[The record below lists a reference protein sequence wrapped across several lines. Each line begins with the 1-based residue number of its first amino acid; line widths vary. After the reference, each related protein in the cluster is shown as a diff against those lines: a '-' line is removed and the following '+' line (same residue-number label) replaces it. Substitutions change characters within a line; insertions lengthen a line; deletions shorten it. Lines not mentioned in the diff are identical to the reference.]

1 MSRPRTPFGHDQ
13 PGRLAGTMIRVLATE
28 MSDAGRLT
36 RGKRYW
42 NDRAVVDLVVG
53 HGAVTAEVQGS
64 RPLPYVVTIEA
75 RPGRKA
81 PTRAEVMVRC
91 TCPDDD
97 GTGRSACKHAV
108 AAMFA
113 LADEVSIDPDVL
125 SRWRRSDTLPDD
137 AESDD
142 AEPDDDEPD
151 ANDHERSSSPEPDP
165 RRSTRLRLVP
175 DHDDDDDDDDDES
188 AEARAIASLL
198 DPGDGPRLPPVPTL
212 APADHPPFP
221 DDLVDDVLRNTR
233 SHLHVR
239 WE

>member
-1 MSRPRTPFGHDQ
+1 MSRPRTPFGPEQ

-28 MSDAGRLT
+28 MSDPGRLA

-42 NDRAVVDLVVG
+42 SDRAVIDIVVG

-64 RPLPYVVTIEA
+64 RPLPYVVTLETRA
-75 RPGRKA
+75 GKKA
-81 PTRAEVMVRC
+81 PTRRDVTVRC

-125 SRWRRSDTLPDD
+125 SRWRRSDSVPDD
-137 AESDD
+137 TDHSETHD
-142 AEPDDDEPD
+142 AELDDGHDRGARDATIHDLNARRTLRHQPRFVEEPPADVAAID
-151 ANDHERSSSPEPDP
+151 A
-165 RRSTRLRLVP
+165 
-175 DHDDDDDDDDDES
+175 
-188 AEARAIASLL
+188 LL
-198 DPGDGPRLPPVPTL
+198 GTHDGPRLPPVPTL
-212 APADHPPFP
+212 APAEHPPFP
-221 DDLVDDVLRNTR
+221 DDLVADVLADARVQ
-233 SHLHVR
+233 LHVR

>member
-125 SRWRRSDTLPDD
+125 SRWRRSDTLPDS
-137 AESDD
+137 AV
-142 AEPDDDEPD
+142 PDNDEPD
-151 ANDHERSSSPEPDP
+151 NDERSSRPEPDT

-175 DHDDDDDDDDDES
+175 DHDDHDHGEDDDES
-188 AEARAIASLL
+188 AEAMAIASLL

-221 DDLVDDVLRNTR
+221 DDLVADVLRNVR

>member
-1 MSRPRTPFGHDQ
+1 VSRPRTPFGTDL
-13 PGRLAGTMIRVLATE
+13 PGRIPATMIRVLATE

-42 NDRAVVDLVVG
+42 TDRAVIDLVVG

-64 RPLPYVVTIEA
+64 RPLPYVVTLDTK
-75 RPGRKA
+75 PGHRA
-81 PTRAEVMVRC
+81 PSRADVRVRC

-125 SRWRRSDTLPDD
+125 ARWRRSDSVSVD
-137 AESDD
+137 AG
-142 AEPDDDEPD
+142 
-151 ANDHERSSSPEPDP
+151 
-165 RRSTRLRLVP
+165 
-175 DHDDDDDDDDDES
+175 HDDDHTGADTPVDELAARRATAGR
-188 AEARAIASLL
+188 AEPVRHDAEHDAD
-198 DPGDGPRLPPVPTL
+198 DPGDEAAAIAAMLAPAGGTLLPPVPDVGN
-212 APADHPPFP
+212 ADHPRFP
-221 DDLVDDVLRNTR
+221 DPLVADVLADAL
-233 SHLHVR
+233 SHLRIR